1 MRQSAPSALRNREP
15 ICQVLKSFVK
25 PGDKALEIAA
35 GTGEHAIFF
44 SHELPVAQWWPSDI
58 KPEALSSIAEWRE
71 HQGIDALQPPLPLD
85 ISGEPAQTSA
95 QLALAGLDPV
105 ALDLITCINMIHIS
119 PWPATQ
125 GLMRHAEALLN
136 AGGILYLYVPYQR
149 GGRHTA
155 DSNAAFDADLQSR
168 NPQWGVRHLEDVV
181 QLAGQHQLELVDTI
195 EMPANNLSVIFRR
208 N

>member
-15 ICQVLKSFVK
+15 ICQVLKSIVK
-25 PGDKALEIAA
+25 PGDRALEIAA

-44 SHELPVAQWWPSDI
+44 SHELPVGQWWPSDI
-58 KPEALSSIAEWRE
+58 NPDALLSIAAWRE
-71 HQGIDALQPPLPLD
+71 HQGVDALRPPLLLD
-85 ISGEPAQTSA
+85 ISGEPAQTRA

-105 ALDLITCINMIHIS
+105 GLDLITCINMIHIS
-119 PWPATQ
+119 PWSATQ
-125 GLMRHAEALLN
+125 GLMRHAEGLLKT
-136 AGGILYLYVPYQR
+136 GGILYLYGPYQR
-149 GGRHTA
+149 EGRHTA

-168 NPQWGVRHLEDVV
+168 NPLWGVRHLEDVV
-181 QLAGQHQLELVDTI
+181 HLAGEHQLELIDTV